1 MAWSRW
7 GLGAIPERIRNRVS
21 DEQREGARQGHHGLG
36 SIETVDQRLGRSIG
50 QVWDHSTH
58 PTAQTRPHT
67 SGVRITTGIVL
78 VVFL

>member
-1 MAWSRW
+1 MESM

-21 DEQREGARQGHHGLG
+21 DEQREGARPKVAKGWVR
-36 SIETVDQRLGRSIG
+36 SRTVEQRLGRSIG

-58 PTAQTRPHT
+58 PTAQTGPYT
-67 SGVRITTGIVL
+67 SGVSITTGIVL

>member
-1 MAWSRW
+1 VR
-7 GLGAIPERIRNRVS
+7 
-21 DEQREGARQGHHGLG
+21 
-36 SIETVDQRLGRSIG
+36 
-50 QVWDHSTH
+50 DHRTH